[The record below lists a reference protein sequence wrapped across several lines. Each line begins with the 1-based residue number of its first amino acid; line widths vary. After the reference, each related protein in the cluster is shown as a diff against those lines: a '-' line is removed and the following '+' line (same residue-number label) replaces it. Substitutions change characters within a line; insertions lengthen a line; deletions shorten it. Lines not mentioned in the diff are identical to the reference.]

1 MYEAMQTLE
10 KSVVDLN
17 VKIRV
22 LKEKES
28 LMKNSDIS
36 LDKVEVLK
44 DVRTVRTEYQQADN
58 QYCEKQKEKNALDA
72 KLRQLR
78 NR

>member
-10 KSVVDLN
+10 KAVVDLN
-17 VKIRV
+17 ANIRV

-28 LMKNSDIS
+28 LMRNSDAS
-36 LDKVEVLK
+36 WDKIETLK
-44 DVRTVRTEYQQADN
+44 DFRTVRTEYQQVEN
-58 QYCEKQKEKNALDA
+58 QYCEKHKEKNALDA